1 MPDEWATDNVA
12 IMVVGVRAAR
22 FDDEDARLFA
32 WSVDASVGGLLTKL
46 LGSGAHEQLAELSLR
61 PGHELSLEH
70 VRVALLDG
78 TAVGAASSMAA
89 QHCGTTA
96 RLLREQLGWRAWRA
110 LPGYFAARPLLKAL
124 EWHDTGDWHLLAA
137 AVRPG
142 MRERGVGRAL
152 VLDAVD
158 RGREARAEWF
168 TLDITSDNDAARV
181 LAEDLGMMAIATS
194 APARLLGGA
203 TVQRMVLDLLE
214 PA

>member
-1 MPDEWATDNVA
+1 MPDGGRRASVA

-22 FDDEDARLFA
+22 FDDDDARLFA
-32 WSVDASVGGLLTKL
+32 WVVDASVGGLLTTL
-46 LGSGAHEQLAELSLR
+46 LGNRAHEELAELSLR

-70 VRVALLDG
+70 VRIVLRDG

-96 RLLREQLGWRAWRA
+96 QLLRAQLGWRIVRA
-110 LPGYFAARPLLKAL
+110 LPGYLAAWPLRRAMD
-124 EWHDTGDWHLLAA
+124 WHDAGDWHLVAA
-137 AVRPG
+137 AVRPEARG
-142 MRERGVGRAL
+142 RGVGRAL
-152 VLDAVD
+152 LLDAIE

-168 TLDITSDNDAARV
+168 TLDITGDNEGARA
-181 LAEDLGMMAIATS
+181 LADDLGMTAIATS

-203 TVQRMVLDLLE
+203 RVQRMVLDLLE